1 MTGADTLGCL
11 KSKIR
16 CGWDQEDTDRL
27 EVWIWLLC
35 EDNMLK
41 KSSVVKLRLRA
52 SSKGTVSP
60 IQDLYRT
67 IQDPPGVQAERAWN
81 C

>member
-16 CGWDQEDTDRL
+16 CGWDQEDTDQL

-41 KSSVVKLRLRA
+41 KSCCETQIGREHPARGQSAL
-52 SSKGTVSP
+52 
-60 IQDLYRT
+60 
-67 IQDPPGVQAERAWN
+67 
-81 C
+81 